1 MTSALAGGA
10 DDTRK
15 EGASTLVRSDWAV
28 TWYVTR
34 AAASGASISRTT
46 AAMPKISETE
56 TLSTV
61 MITTPRRETLMAVGI
76 AAVTKIPV
84 LSPLKLT
91 TIAALL

>member
-1 MTSALAGGA
+1 MTKALAGGA
-10 DDTRK
+10 DDTRE
-15 EGASTLVRSDWAV
+15 EGATTLVRSDWAV

-34 AAASGASISRTT
+34 AAASGASIARTT
-46 AAMPKISETE
+46 ATLPKISETE

-61 MITTPRRETLMAVGI
+61 MITTLRRGTLMAVGI

-84 LSPLKLT
+84 LPPLKLT